1 MKVTPNQITFIR
13 ILLIPILIFF
23 YLASFIPFGK
33 LISLILF
40 IIACLTDFLDGYLA
54 RKNNMVSVLGTFL
67 DTIADKMLVIS
78 ALVLLVSDATIL
90 APYGAVSLI
99 LIIAR
104 ELIVSALR
112 QLAASKNVIIAA
124 DMWGKVKAN
133 FQFFCIMSF
142 MLLSFLVSIS
152 LSGWFVTFILVLS
165 YVLLV
170 VTVVAT
176 LISGYHYIIKNKEVF
191 K

>member
-1 MKVTPNQITFIR
+1 
-13 ILLIPILIFF
+13 
-23 YLASFIPFGK
+23 LASFIPFGK